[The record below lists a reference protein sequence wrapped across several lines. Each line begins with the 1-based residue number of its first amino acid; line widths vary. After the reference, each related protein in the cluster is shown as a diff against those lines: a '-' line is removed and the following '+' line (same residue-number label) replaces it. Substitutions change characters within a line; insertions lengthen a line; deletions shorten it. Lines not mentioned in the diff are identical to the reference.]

1 MNDAGARILVV
12 DDEPAIQRFLYT
24 ALTAEGYSVFKATTG
39 GEALAQVTTH
49 RPDMIILDL
58 GLPDMDG
65 SQVTRRVRE
74 WSSVPIIILSVRGQE
89 TDKIDALDAGA
100 DDYLTKPFSVGEL
113 LARLR
118 VAQRHSQPAPEA
130 AIFQAGSL
138 KVDLVRRVVTVR
150 DEPIKLTATEYAFL
164 RLLVQNAGKVL
175 THRQILR
182 EVWGPQYVDET
193 HYLRVYAAQLRRKI
207 EDDPAQPKLLL
218 TEPGV
223 GYRFTPGEWVTNT
236 EV

>member
-1 MNDAGARILVV
+1 MSDGPIVLVI
-12 DDEPAIQRFLYT
+12 DDEAQIRRFLRISLESNSYRVREAFT
-24 ALTAEGYSVFKATTG
+24 GQEGLEQVAL
-39 GEALAQVTTH
+39 L
-49 RPDMIILDL
+49 RPDVVILDL

-65 SQVTRRVRE
+65 LQVLARLRE
-74 WSSVPIIILSVRGQE
+74 WSRVPVIILSVRDADA
-89 TDKIDALDAGA
+89 DKIAALDAGA

-118 VAQRHSQPAPEA
+118 VAQRHVQPISEA
-130 AIFQAGSL
+130 SIFQAGAL
-138 KVDLVRRVVTVR
+138 RVDLARRIVTV
-150 DEPIKLTATEYAFL
+150 EHEAIKLTATEYAFL

-236 EV
+236 EA